1 LGAQTHEPCE
11 FKPVLISKN
20 SMVYNCTKHNE
31 YREGN
36 ILLGY
41 LAQLSQGWSI
51 KVIAYTN
58 YL

>member
-1 LGAQTHEPCE
+1 
-11 FKPVLISKN
+11 
-20 SMVYNCTKHNE
+20 MVYNCTKHNE
-31 YREGN
+31 HREGN
-36 ILLGY
+36 ILLDY